1 MAHSDF
7 EPLRCRTPIK
17 GTAMSKLLTIIKR
30 EYVTRV
36 KSKGFVIGTII
47 GPLVMS
53 SFVLVPFLLGRYSGP
68 DRYRIAV
75 LDETG
80 NAALVERLEALLA
93 PKQPGQARYELFR
106 EEVRPGEDPEPRQQE
121 LAGRLA
127 RKELEGYLIFPP
139 DTLSR
144 KDITIYAKNSGA
156 IIGRSR
162 LQDAVNK
169 AISERRIALAGLD
182 ADRVRELTR
191 DVELKAVNERGE
203 SGRGRIML
211 AFTLLMFLYLTIL
224 VYGVT
229 VMRGVTEEK
238 QNRIIEVLLSSV
250 RPFELMLGKVIG
262 IGLVG
267 LTQYLIWVIFGGLL
281 SVVSAAPFLMAYSD
295 KLPKISIL
303 LLVCFVIYYVLGY
316 FLYATLYA
324 TVGAIVSSDDDGQQ
338 VQMPITMTFMLGM
351 ILSTMVLENPTGTTA
366 TVLSLVPF
374 FGPSLMFLRI
384 AMESA
389 PVWQIVLSIVLM
401 IAAIVGVVWLAAKI
415 YRVGVL
421 MYGKRPTIPELVRWM
436 RYS

>member
-1 MAHSDF
+1 
-7 EPLRCRTPIK
+7 
-17 GTAMSKLLTIIKR
+17 MSKLLTIIKR
-30 EYVTRV
+30 EYLTRV

-68 DRYRIAV
+68 DQYRIAV
-75 LDETG
+75 LDQTG
-80 NAALVERLEALLA
+80 DAALIERLEALLA
-93 PKQPGQARYELFR
+93 PKQPGQARYQLFR
-106 EEVRPGEDPEPRQQE
+106 EEVRPGDDPEPRRHE

-127 RKELEGYLIFPP
+127 RKELEGFLIFPP
-139 DTLSR
+139 DTLAR
-144 KDITIYAKNSGA
+144 KEITIYAKNSSA
-156 IIGRSR
+156 VIGRSR
-162 LQDAVNK
+162 LEDAVNK

-182 ADRVRELTR
+182 AERVRELTR
-191 DVELKAVNERGE
+191 DVQLKAVNERGE

-267 LTQYLIWVIFGGLL
+267 LTQYMIWAIFGGLL

-338 VQMPITMTFMLGM
+338 VQMPITMMFMLGM

-384 AMESA
+384 ALEAA
-389 PVWQIVLSIVLM
+389 PIWQIALSIVLM
-401 IAAIVGVVWLAAKI
+401 IATIVGVVWLAAKI